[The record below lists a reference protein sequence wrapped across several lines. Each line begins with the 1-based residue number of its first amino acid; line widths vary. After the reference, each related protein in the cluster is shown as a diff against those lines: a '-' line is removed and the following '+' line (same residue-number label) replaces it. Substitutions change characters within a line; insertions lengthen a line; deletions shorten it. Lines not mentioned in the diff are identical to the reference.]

1 MDHGYSVKNDL
12 VKRSTSGI
20 MGQATDEKRPLLLIG
35 ESISQTQQPSS
46 KSSCA
51 QQAIF
56 WLMAPTSGAITMTL
70 SFTGLEPTDYMC
82 YADGCNATEFPPKGK
97 QCQRHVG
104 PTCEVESE
112 QICDPDRDTFY
123 YGLFGMTSSLV
134 TEFSLVCRN
143 QYKLALVGSIYMA
156 VVMATST
163 PIGRLY
169 FMLHFFF
176 QKTKT
181 RLTKVMQPVKMV

>member
-1 MDHGYSVKNDL
+1 MDYGYSVKNDL
-12 VKRSTSGI
+12 AKKSTSGI
-20 MGQATDEKRPLLLIG
+20 MGQAAKEKRPLLLIG
-35 ESISQTQQPSS
+35 ESHLHTQQPSS
-46 KSSCA
+46 KSSWT

-56 WLMAPTSGAITMTL
+56 GLMALTSGAITMTL

-82 YADGCNATEFPPKGK
+82 YADGCNATEFPPKGR

-104 PTCEVESE
+104 PACEVESE
-112 QICDPDRDTFY
+112 QVCDPDRDTFY

-156 VVMATST
+156 VLMATST

-169 FMLHFFF
+169 FMPHFFKITKK
-176 QKTKT
+176 QK
-181 RLTKVMQPVKMV
+181 LG